1 MNQEFFGMTF
11 YGQHFYCIK
20 TDELYA
26 FWRRIK
32 RPSRSSQTSDIIGW
46 ISKPSQYIIVF
57 LARVFMFKLKLFF
70 TFIRELENPPLI
82 FAKEPTSNQL
92 KRLRNGIYGR
102 VKFPLSL
109 QYVFGW
115 TMSVPELWKSC
126 NHERW
131 TFQHLLFDYSQIFIW
146 SMRWFQFLINDCLM
160 NTLSNG
166 RRQSGRFKRHMCLHV
181 CLLRPPPPLAR
192 SRGGRQFL
200 FLNRHHTSLLVK
212 LSYTIMIA
220 CYQAQ

>member
-1 MNQEFFGMTF
+1 MCIIYEPRVLRYEFLWSTF
-11 YGQHFYCIK
+11 LLDQNVWPLCFLTPYQTSFY
-20 TDELYA
+20 
-26 FWRRIK
+26 
-32 RPSRSSQTSDIIGW
+32 SRSSQTSDIIGW

-57 LARVFMFKLKLFF
+57 LARVFMFKLKFFF

-82 FAKEPTSNQL
+82 FAKEPTSNHL

-126 NHERW
+126 NHESW
-131 TFQHLLFDYSQIFIW
+131 NFQHLLFDYSQIFIW

-192 SRGGRQFL
+192 SRGGRQF
-200 FLNRHHTSLLVK
+200 FHRYRIK
-212 LSYTIMIA
+212 LWDSAKFI
-220 CYQAQ
+220 